1 MTSTGAPQGDP
12 AEHRPPGQA
21 DPPATP
27 PAPRPAP
34 DATAPSG
41 SDAVG
46 PEVPVAPEAPAA
58 PGPDHAPDGVA
69 APGGI
74 VAQGVRR
81 AFGTVHAVDG
91 VDLVARPG
99 RVTALVG
106 PNGSGKTTLL
116 LVLAGLL
123 TPDAGTVRV
132 AGFDPVTQSFAAR
145 ARTGWMPDAF
155 GTWDSLTAREVLTT
169 FAAAYRLPAAVGAA
183 RAAELLALVHLQ
195 EYADRPASVLS
206 RGQKQRL
213 GLARAL
219 VHDPDVLLLDEPASG
234 LDPRSRV
241 DLRILVRE
249 LAARGKTVLISS
261 HVLTELD
268 EMADDAVFLSRGRTV
283 ASETVGE
290 AATTRRTWRVRAL
303 DPVAL
308 HTWLTGAGVVFG
320 TEPDGAALVDLDSDA
335 SAAALLRDA
344 VVAGVP
350 VVASAPAGGILEQ
363 AYLALEE
370 ERR

>member
-1 MTSTGAPQGDP
+1 MQ
-12 AEHRPPGQA
+12 R
-21 DPPATP
+21 
-27 PAPRPAP
+27 
-34 DATAPSG
+34 
-41 SDAVG
+41 
-46 PEVPVAPEAPAA
+46 
-58 PGPDHAPDGVA
+58 APDGDA
-69 APGGI
+69 ALGGI

-81 AFGTVHAVDG
+81 AFGAVRAVDG

-123 TPDAGTVRV
+123 TPDAGSVRI
-132 AGFDPVTQSFAAR
+132 AGFDPVTQGLATR

-169 FAAAYRLPAAVGAA
+169 FAAAYRMPAHVAAGRAV
-183 RAAELLALVHLQ
+183 ELLALVHLT
-195 EYADRPASVLS
+195 EYADLPASVLS

-241 DLRILVRE
+241 DLRVLVRE

-283 ASETVGE
+283 ASESVGE

-303 DPVAL
+303 DPAAL
-308 HTWLTGAGVVFG
+308 HAWLTGVGVAFG
-320 TEPDGAALVDLDSDA
+320 TEPDGAALVDLDSDT

-350 VVASAPAGGILEQ
+350 VVASAPAGSVLEQ